1 MICSAFSRSGRTS
14 DGDEIKMRMVGNR
27 SGIRAGKTFYSPF
40 GSGANGQL
48 LPQSFRR
55 MTLCVFARSARGRP
69 CDIGAGRKATYSVRT
84 SGANVPLCRPK
95 LSGGGDQEEDD
106 AIRIDR
112 SSIVVPRT
120 TGIGACFSLRL
131 ALRRNDLKEQLAQAQ
146 REIEALRAQ
155 LDEAMAPEP
164 APKGRDDP
172 SPGPVSDTSA
182 AAVSPMSLQR
192 VQPIIP
198 TWRKEPFDD
207 PV

>member
-1 MICSAFSRSGRTS
+1 LPAPLAGGR
-14 DGDEIKMRMVGNR
+14 
-27 SGIRAGKTFYSPF
+27 A
-40 GSGANGQL
+40 
-48 LPQSFRR
+48 
-55 MTLCVFARSARGRP
+55 
-69 CDIGAGRKATYSVRT
+69 
-84 SGANVPLCRPK
+84 
-95 LSGGGDQEEDD
+95 EEDD

-207 PV
+207 PG